1 MFAGFYHGR
10 RILVTGHT
18 GFKGGWLSLWL
29 ESLGSDV
36 HGFSLYELDR
46 PSFHETLPRTLFA
59 SETEGDVR
67 ALKALKATLSTVN
80 PDLIFHLAAQPLV
93 RASYDD
99 PVETVTANTLGTVMV
114 LQALRETHCPAS
126 IVVVTTDKCY
136 ENRNLNRGYHE
147 TDPLGGHDPYSA
159 SKAAAE
165 VLTHAWRRSFFEADS
180 SLGCVATAR
189 GGNVIG
195 GGDYAADRIV
205 PDLVRARLNETAL
218 EIRNPSSTRPWQ
230 HVFDCLSGYLALGA
244 RLVSEP
250 DNRDLRSAFN
260 FGPDTRSNRT
270 VRELVDQA
278 AKTWPGDVSYPE
290 QDGQP
295 HEATLL
301 NLCSDKAAQILD
313 WVPVWSFEESV
324 NKTIQWYRKRH
335 EGNASEIAAF
345 SMQQIE
351 EYGAR
356 ARVRNLTW
364 AIEE

>member
-1 MFAGFYHGR
+1 MFSGFYRGQ

-29 ESLGSDV
+29 ESLGAEV

-46 PSFHETLPRTLFA
+46 PSLYEALPRNLFA

-67 ALKALKATLSTVN
+67 DPAALKAALNRVDPN
-80 PDLIFHLAAQPLV
+80 LIFHLAAQPLV

-99 PVETVTANTLGTVMV
+99 PIATVTANTMGSVRV
-114 LQALRETHCPAS
+114 LEALRETGCPAS

-136 ENRNLNRGYHE
+136 ENRNLDRGYKE

-165 VLTHAWRRSFFEADS
+165 ILTHAWRRSFFETDS
-180 SLGCVATAR
+180 SLGRVATAR

-195 GGDYAADRIV
+195 GGDYAVDRIV
-205 PDLVRARLNETAL
+205 PDLVRARQTETAL
-218 EIRNPSSTRPWQ
+218 EIRNPAATRPWQ
-230 HVFDCLSGYLALGA
+230 HALDCLSGYLTLGA
-244 RLVSEP
+244 RLVLEP
-250 DNRDLRSAFN
+250 DNSDLGGAFN
-260 FGPDTRSNRT
+260 FGPDARSNRT
-270 VRELVDQA
+270 VRELVEQA
-278 AKTWPGDVSYPE
+278 AKTWPGEATFPE
-290 QDGQP
+290 LGGQP

-301 NLCSDKAAQILD
+301 NLCSDRAAQILD

-335 EGNASEIAAF
+335 EGSASEIAAF